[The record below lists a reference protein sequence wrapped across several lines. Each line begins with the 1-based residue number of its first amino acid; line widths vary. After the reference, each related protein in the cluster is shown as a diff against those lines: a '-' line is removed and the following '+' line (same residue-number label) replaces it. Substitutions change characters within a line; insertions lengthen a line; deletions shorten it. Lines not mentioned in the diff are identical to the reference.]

1 MTHAMV
7 FVGVHLEVC
16 ADVASTAAYIHT
28 TSICSVIAITCI
40 VDQRVSFFVRFGSS
54 FLARICCFSDY
65 LSPVVTFCY
74 IIVLSYGGCSD
85 ESVYFHTVPEQPL
98 DRMESSLNGNIR
110 IVNFSSV
117 RFL

>member
-1 MTHAMV
+1 MNLLVDCGCLLLPNICSHDTKLALGISFRDLGKAEKLQYKEALMTHAMV

-54 FLARICCFSDY
+54 FLERICCFSDCICR
-65 LSPVVTFCY
+65 LW
-74 IIVLSYGGCSD
+74 LN
-85 ESVYFHTVPEQPL
+85 SV
-98 DRMESSLNGNIR
+98 I
-110 IVNFSSV
+110 
-117 RFL
+117 